1 VEKLLNIVN
10 EMLEESG
17 RERLEG
23 LDQSFHLRD
32 DLHMDSFMLAEFTVR
47 VEAEYGID
55 IFEDGIVETIGE
67 VMAKINGG

>member
-1 VEKLLNIVN
+1 MGKLLSIVN
-10 EMLEESG
+10 EMMEEAG
-17 RERLEG
+17 RDRLEA
-23 LDQSFHLRD
+23 LDASLHLRD

-47 VEAEYGID
+47 VEAEYGVD